1 MARFIIPVEELPPP
15 NVDGNHV
22 FRFRIISEDQN
33 TASQYSTLYSVESKG
48 LIYPE
53 QYDPQI
59 SSSGSVIN
67 ITWETPSFFNISSS
81 AMGVP
86 VLHNHLSEWKSHP
99 MDVFVSWD
107 SGDYE
112 YYARTV
118 DSNIE
123 IIKRSGSSSLQV
135 FVQMA
140 NYPPTK
146 SEKFKILDTGTISV

>member
-15 NVDGNHV
+15 DVNGDHL
-22 FRFRIISEDQN
+22 FRFRIISEDQ
-33 TASQYSTLYSVESKG
+33 SKISEYSTLYSIESKG

-53 QYDPQI
+53 QYDAQI
-59 SSSGSVIN
+59 SSSGSVVN
-67 ITWETPSFFNISSS
+67 VTWETPSFFNVSSS
-81 AMGVP
+81 AIGVP
-86 VLHNHLSEWKSHP
+86 VLHNHLSEWKSHN

-107 SGDYE
+107 GGDYE
-112 YYARTV
+112 YYARTI

-123 IIKRSGSSSLQV
+123 IIKRPGSSTLKI

-146 SEKFKILDTGTISV
+146 SDKFKISESDTIYV